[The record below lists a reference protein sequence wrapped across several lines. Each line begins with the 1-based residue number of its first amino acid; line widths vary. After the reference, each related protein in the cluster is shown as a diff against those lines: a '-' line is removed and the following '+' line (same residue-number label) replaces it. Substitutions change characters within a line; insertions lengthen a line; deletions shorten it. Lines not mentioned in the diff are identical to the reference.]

1 MARLHRVRFVVIV
14 LALLFVSSLVVA
26 CGGDKGPEAEIQK
39 LRVLVT
45 GRWPETLSF
54 RGLDFKGK
62 EYDVFITDKTI
73 INSGTTEEF
82 KFASIMLG
90 DELDLWLNKL
100 PKSPEPVP
108 PQYEA
113 VQINIAPTTR

>member
-1 MARLHRVRFVVIV
+1 MARYHHARFVVIV
-14 LALLFVSSLVVA
+14 LALLFIISLVVA
-26 CGGDKGPEAEIQK
+26 CGNKGPQAEIQK

-45 GRWPETLSF
+45 GRWPETMSF
-54 RGLDFKGK
+54 RGLDFEGN

-73 INSGTTEEF
+73 INSGTSEAFT
-82 KFASIMLG
+82 FAQIILG

-100 PKSPEPVP
+100 PKTPDPDP
-108 PQYEA
+108 LQYEA